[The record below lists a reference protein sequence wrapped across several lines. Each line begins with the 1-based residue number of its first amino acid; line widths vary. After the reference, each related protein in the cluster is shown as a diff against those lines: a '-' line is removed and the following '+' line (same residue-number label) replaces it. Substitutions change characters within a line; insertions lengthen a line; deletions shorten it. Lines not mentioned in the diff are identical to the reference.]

1 MVKLFSLIHSA
12 LSTLIRRII
21 IHAVLQLSCAPEIF
35 LPSMVWIY
43 FFSLAALGIGHFPPG
58 LQERGQYGTL
68 ADWEQLFMSRN
79 KELEHE
85 ESSRDN
91 S

>member
-12 LSTLIRRII
+12 LSTLIRRIY
-21 IHAVLQLSCAPEIF
+21 AVLQLSCAPEIF
-35 LPSMVWIY
+35 LPILVWIY
-43 FFSLAALGIGHFPPG
+43 LFSLAARGIGHFPPG
-58 LQERGQYGTL
+58 LQEQGQYGTV